1 LHYRLPV
8 RTMWSNHLNE
18 FFIETPNAKSI

>member
-18 FFIETPNAKSI
+18 LFIETPNPKSI